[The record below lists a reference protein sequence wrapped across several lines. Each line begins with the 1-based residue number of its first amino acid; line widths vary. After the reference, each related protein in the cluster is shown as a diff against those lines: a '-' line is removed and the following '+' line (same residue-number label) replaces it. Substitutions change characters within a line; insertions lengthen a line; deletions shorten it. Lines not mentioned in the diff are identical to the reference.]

1 MNITFAEALQRIV
14 NTFLFENCNTV
25 VPAIVERQND
35 NFRIECTPAL
45 NRKYPDGSIL
55 EYKPIVNVP
64 LVYPRTRQ
72 AIFRLPKLQRGD
84 TVLVLFAQKALDTW
98 LSSSDGSKVSPD
110 DPRRFDI
117 TDAIAIPGLY
127 PFPVND
133 PSPESIDNLEIKFG
147 DSFFILKPDGSC
159 NIEAGG
165 CTFEM
170 SSNKVSINGSNLTV
184 DV

>member
-1 MNITFAEALQRIV
+1 MSITFAEALQRIV

-25 VPAIVERQND
+25 VPAIVEKQD
-35 NFRIECTPAL
+35 GNFRIQCTPAL
-45 NRKYPDGSIL
+45 NRKYPDGTVL

-64 LVYPRTRQ
+64 LIYPRTRQ
-72 AIFRLPKLQRGD
+72 AIFRLPKLQKGD
-84 TVLVLFAQKALDTW
+84 SVLIVFSQKALDSW
-98 LSSSDGSKVSPD
+98 LSSSDGGKVTPD

-127 PFPVND
+127 PFQVEDPV
-133 PSPESIDNLEIKFG
+133 PESDENLEIKFG
-147 DSFFILKPDGSC
+147 DSFFVLKPDGACS
-159 NIEAGG
+159 IEAGG